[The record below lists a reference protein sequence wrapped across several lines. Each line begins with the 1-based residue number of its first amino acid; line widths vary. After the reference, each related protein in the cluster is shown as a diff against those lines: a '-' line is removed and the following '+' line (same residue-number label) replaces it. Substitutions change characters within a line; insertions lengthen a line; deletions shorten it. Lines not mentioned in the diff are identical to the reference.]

1 MARFINIHV
10 AYVLLLLG
18 APSLAAC
25 TATAGNEPG
34 AAAADIDD
42 FRIDALSA
50 KPHLVSGGD
59 LLVRISMPPESVGV
73 SDLAV
78 TVDDRDLSAAFRPE
92 DGREAL
98 LGIVDRL
105 PLGDSQI
112 VDGGARGADVWPVAL
127 TTMKLGVPTRSQ
139 LEPPPPLA
147 ARDGSA
153 TEGRLRQ
160 RLEPL

>member
-34 AAAADIDD
+34 AAADIDD

-105 PLGDSQI
+105 PLGDSRI